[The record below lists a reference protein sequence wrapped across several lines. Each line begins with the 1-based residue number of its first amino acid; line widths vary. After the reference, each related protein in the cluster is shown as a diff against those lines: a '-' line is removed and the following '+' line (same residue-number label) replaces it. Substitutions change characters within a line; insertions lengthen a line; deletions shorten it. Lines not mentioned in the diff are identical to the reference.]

1 MSANQI
7 LAPRERHSSHD
18 SRHAHHE
25 RARAVQVRSAERK
38 FVTILFADVEGS
50 MGLSGSIG
58 LDEWWDVM
66 DDLFELMCEG
76 VCRFGGWVGAF
87 TGDGIKAI
95 FEAPGTA
102 EEHARRGCQA
112 ALWLRDAMPRPAA
125 ELRRKRQLELSV
137 RIGLNSGEV
146 LTGTIGN
153 RYSRY

>member
-112 ALWLRDAMPRPAA
+112 ALWLRDAMPRPA
-125 ELRRKRQLELSV
+125 RLS
-137 RIGLNSGEV
+137 RSSWNFSDSGPKLDGYIVTVVAASSTE
-146 LTGTIGN
+146 G
-153 RYSRY
+153 